1 MNLDCIALIV
11 SILSTVIAV
20 VAILHA
26 KDANRIAKEANR
38 MTKHYN
44 LRPMRL
50 DACNLLK
57 EFAHYCTTYRT
68 LLLQKMVSG
77 TNELM
82 DRRDAFKS
90 KFKAFGPL
98 GMPDVEAKAT
108 ELTNK
113 AVQLQRTL
121 DRSRGSDPKPL
132 DSKYASLDENID
144 AIVDWFALEE
154 KALPLLFEKYLDD
167 A

>member
-1 MNLDCIALIV
+1 MNLDYLALIV
-11 SILSTVIAV
+11 SILSALVAV

-26 KDANRIAKEANR
+26 KEANRIAKEANGIS
-38 MTKHYN
+38 KHYN

-57 EFAHYCTTYRT
+57 DFAHYCTTYRT
-68 LLLQKMVSG
+68 LFLQQMVSG

-82 DRRDAFKS
+82 DRRDAFKAE
-90 KFKAFGPL
+90 FEAFGPL
-98 GMPDVEAKAT
+98 GMPDVEATAT
-108 ELTNK
+108 EFTKK

-121 DRSRGSDPKPL
+121 DRSRGRDPKPL
-132 DSKYASLDENID
+132 DSKYDSLNENID
-144 AIVDWFALEE
+144 AISDWFAHEE
-154 KALPLLFEKYLDD
+154 NELPSIFEKYLDD